1 MNTRRLRYEV
11 ALVLALTFGMAGLRS
26 IFTLIDA
33 LSTPLNTQSVTLNAP
48 RATAAWLDFA
58 LQLCG
63 AATIMT
69 WGLLALFLLGER
81 LEKPRGADF
90 SWGVGLAALIGIPGL
105 GFYYAAVHLGLSKE
119 VIPSTLEHFWTIP
132 VLLLFSFAHAFAEEI
147 VVAELAEHK
156 AQPTRPRPYFHLGGQ
171 CPAAWQLPPLP
182 RRFRRYRQ
190 RDHGAYLWLVLSALP
205 PHIHL
210 ATDHRPLPYR
220 CSRICRLYACHDAQ
234 HQRFLVRSFTMNTPM
249 AIAPIPKSMS
259 PGTRNH
265 RISVNTGL

>member
-33 LSTPLNTQSVTLNAP
+33 LSAPLNTQSVTLNAP

-119 VIPSTLEHFWTIP
+119 VIPSTLERFWTIP

-147 VVAELAEHK
+147 VVVKWLS
-156 AQPTRPRPYFHLGGQ
+156 TRLNQLGHGLIFTLVVSALLRGSYHLYQGVSAGIGNVIMGLIYG
-171 CPAAWQLPPLP
+171 WFYL
-182 RRFRRYRQ
+182 RYRPTSIWPLIIGHFLI
-190 RDHGAYLWLVLSALP
+190 DAVAFVGYT
-205 PHIHL
+205 L
-210 ATDHRPLPYR
+210 ATMLNINV
-220 CSRICRLYACHDAQ
+220 SW
-234 HQRFLVRSFTMNTPM
+234 
-249 AIAPIPKSMS
+249 
-259 PGTRNH
+259 
-265 RISVNTGL
+265 

>member
-33 LSTPLNTQSVTLNAP
+33 LSAPLNTQSVTLNAP

-105 GFYYAAVHLGLSKE
+105 GFYYAAVHLGLNKE

-147 VVAELAEHK
+147 VVVKWLS
-156 AQPTRPRPYFHLGGQ
+156 TRLNQLGHGLIFTLVVSALLRGSYHLYQGVSAGIGNVIMGLIYG
-171 CPAAWQLPPLP
+171 WFYL
-182 RRFRRYRQ
+182 RYRPTSIWPLIIGHFLI
-190 RDHGAYLWLVLSALP
+190 DAVAFVGYT
-205 PHIHL
+205 L
-210 ATDHRPLPYR
+210 ATMLNINV
-220 CSRICRLYACHDAQ
+220 SW
-234 HQRFLVRSFTMNTPM
+234 
-249 AIAPIPKSMS
+249 
-259 PGTRNH
+259 
-265 RISVNTGL
+265 

>member
-33 LSTPLNTQSVTLNAP
+33 FSAPLNTQSVTLNAP

-147 VVAELAEHK
+147 VVVKWLS
-156 AQPTRPRPYFHLGGQ
+156 TRLNQLGHGLIFTLVVSALLRGSYHLYQGVSAGIGNVIMGLIYG
-171 CPAAWQLPPLP
+171 WFYL
-182 RRFRRYRQ
+182 RYRPTSIWPLIIGHFLI
-190 RDHGAYLWLVLSALP
+190 DAVAFVGYT
-205 PHIHL
+205 L
-210 ATDHRPLPYR
+210 ATMLNINVS
-220 CSRICRLYACHDAQ
+220 C
-234 HQRFLVRSFTMNTPM
+234 
-249 AIAPIPKSMS
+249 
-259 PGTRNH
+259 
-265 RISVNTGL
+265 

>member
-147 VVAELAEHK
+147 VVVKWLS
-156 AQPTRPRPYFHLGGQ
+156 TRLNQLGHGLIFTLVVSALLRGSYHLYQGVSAGIGNVIMGLIYG
-171 CPAAWQLPPLP
+171 WFYL
-182 RRFRRYRQ
+182 RYRPTSIWPLIIGHFLI
-190 RDHGAYLWLVLSALP
+190 DAVAFVGYT
-205 PHIHL
+205 L
-210 ATDHRPLPYR
+210 ATMFNINV
-220 CSRICRLYACHDAQ
+220 SW
-234 HQRFLVRSFTMNTPM
+234 
-249 AIAPIPKSMS
+249 
-259 PGTRNH
+259 
-265 RISVNTGL
+265 